1 MKKKA
6 LVSSILTIALC
17 LSLIAGST
25 FALFTSTSKV
35 NVAVTAGKVN
45 VIATASEPTVSW
57 DTENV
62 SGSVPMES
70 TAQVVGNLV
79 RLEKIAPGCI
89 VEFDLTVSN
98 ESDIS
103 VMYRTVISKVNDE
116 GLWSGLKL
124 TITDGVDTYNGES
137 VTMWKLLAPQ
147 SQQRTVHVRLELPYT
162 AGNEYQGKACT
173 FAYTVEAVQAN
184 ANFVTPEELT
194 AILTPDENGVI
205 NITKDYILNGDWTTL
220 NFANQNQITVNGNG
234 HSIASLNRPL
244 FNFYGISDLR
254 FNDLTVR
261 DSHVKGNNDIL
272 GSAVLVE
279 NAQWCSLTMNNCH
292 VIDSTV
298 TAGDTRAA
306 ALVGVLYGGAEITN
320 CSVTNC
326 EITAKGSVAGILA
339 HEQRQDDYMDH
350 ATVKNCTVK
359 DTKLT
364 AIDSGW
370 RVGTMIGTVAGTKT
384 TISDCVSTGNTLTQE
399 NETNPNHELFGRIA
413 GGELEILVEGKKTD
427 YVTAETLKSILM
439 TNGAIDHDYVVTTSW
454 TSLKKETDSQY
465 TPIADTIEING
476 NNHSISGLT
485 MPLFAPNAA
494 KNITIKN
501 LTIKDSAVGSGSGN
515 NTENSGAF
523 VSYIDNTIRKLIL
536 DNCHLLDSSVTA
548 TGLGAGGLVGY
559 SYTHSTTEGTA
570 TYTSK
575 VEISNCTVK
584 NSSVTNANGSA
595 AGIVG
600 FLATG
605 EQQDSYLIKNC
616 KVENCTIVG
625 EKPEKTGAIV
635 GTVNNDGTL
644 YITDCVFTGNA
655 VGRIE
660 GTTTT
665 VDISGMTYS
674 RVADG
679 VMQDENGVYYI
690 STAAGLNWLN
700 DQINNQNNS
709 FNDQTIMLS
718 NDIDMNGANWLPMG
732 QNFTSDANGRYTA
745 LGYAN
750 TVEFRG
756 TFDGNGKTISNLNI
770 NGLTAAQVAQLD
782 DTQGKTTDQDIYS
795 VGFFGYLQGTV
806 KNLTFKDVTV
816 TGYHNVGTVAGFTDA
831 TAYIDNCH
839 VENATVTATHIND
852 DQCGDKVGG
861 IVGFLNNT
869 VTNGADIK
877 DCTVKNSTVSAG
889 RDAGQVIGCTAS
901 GVTGAD
907 TCSATNVTVSY
918 SGGCTDDGHG
928 ANIKDAVVGR
938 VL

>member
-220 NFANQNQITVNGNG
+220 NFANPNQITVNGNG

-244 FNFYGISDLR
+244 FNFYGIENLQ

-261 DSHVKGNNDIL
+261 DSHVKGNNGIL

-306 ALVGVLYGGAEITN
+306 ALVGALYGGAEITN

-339 HEQRQDDYMDH
+339 HEQRQDDYMDY

-454 TSLKKETDSQY
+454 TSLEKETDSQY
-465 TPIADTIEING
+465 IPIADTIEING

-485 MPLFAPNAA
+485 MPLLAPNAA
-494 KNITIKN
+494 KYITIKN
-501 LTIKDSAVGSGSGN
+501 LTIKDSAVGSGSAN
-515 NTENSGAF
+515 DENSGAF
-523 VSYIDNTIRKLIL
+523 VSYIDNTVRELVL

-548 TGLGAGGLVGY
+548 TGFGAGGLVGY
-559 SYTHSTTEGTA
+559 SSTHSTTEGSA
-570 TYTSK
+570 THTSK

-584 NSSVTNANGSA
+584 NSSVTNATGNA

-600 FLATG
+600 QLHTG
-605 EQQDSYLIKNC
+605 AQPDSYLIKNC
-616 KVENCTIVG
+616 EVKNCTIVG
-625 EKPEKTGAIV
+625 EKPEKTGVIV
-635 GTVNNDGTL
+635 GTVNGEGTL
-644 YITDCVFTGNA
+644 NITDCVFTGNA
-655 VGRIE
+655 VGRIA

-665 VDISGMTYS
+665 VDISGTTYS
-674 RVADG
+674 HVANG

-700 DQINNQNNS
+700 DQINSKNNS
-709 FNDQTIMLS
+709 FNYQTIKLS

-770 NGLTAAQVAQLD
+770 TGLTEAQVALLD
-782 DTQGKTTDQDIYS
+782 DTQGEMTDQDIYS

-816 TGYHNVGTVAGFTDA
+816 TGYHYVGTVAGYTDT
-831 TAYIDNCH
+831 TAYIENCH
-839 VENATVTATHIND
+839 VENATVTATHIDD

-869 VTNGADIK
+869 VNGADIK
-877 DCTVKNSTVSAG
+877 DCTVKNSTISAG
-889 RDAGQVIGCTAS
+889 RDAGQVIGYTAS

-907 TCSATNVTVSY
+907 TCFATNVTVSY
-918 SGGCTDDGHG
+918 SGGCTHGSHG
-928 ANIKDAVVGR
+928 ANIRDAVVGR
-938 VL
+938 VA